1 MGRNQAGVCGGP
13 ACCGCQTHGQ
23 GRVDMPLSLL
33 PRGCPRHKFVPVLT
47 TGNSYEVVGPDG
59 ASVHIYPRDDLDF
72 FRVSICLIL
81 LTKTVMAPE

>member
-1 MGRNQAGVCGGP
+1 
-13 ACCGCQTHGQ
+13 
-23 GRVDMPLSLL
+23 MPLRLL

-72 FRVSICLIL
+72 FSGFDLFNSVNQNRDGAGINSPYGKV
-81 LTKTVMAPE
+81 K